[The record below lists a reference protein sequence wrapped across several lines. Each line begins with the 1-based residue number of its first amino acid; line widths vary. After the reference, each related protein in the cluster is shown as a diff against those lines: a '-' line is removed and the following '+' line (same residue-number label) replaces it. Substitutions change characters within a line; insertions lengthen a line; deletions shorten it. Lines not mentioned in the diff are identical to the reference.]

1 MEQTILDG
9 IFIISFYIAGTV
21 GLLIAGDLIY
31 KIYELVYP
39 ALNRKVTGLF
49 SSVSAHRRQR
59 PFHGCLCRTFPV
71 RQKG

>member
-21 GLLIAGDLIY
+21 ILLMAGEFIC
-31 KIYELVYP
+31 KIYEIVFP
-39 ALNRKVTGLF
+39 AMNRKVSCLF
-49 SSVSAHRRQR
+49 SSAFVHRRQR